1 MVQTTT
7 SLSAMLSSTPPKARP
22 SYAHPLDPLTASE
35 IRHVVDAVRSHL
47 VKSAKAPKPIT
58 KALFNSISLRE
69 PSKYAVLQ
77 WAGTFS
83 RKELS
88 TAGAQV
94 DAPLNR
100 QADVSD
106 PHSSVLHWHRLT
118 NSGSHHLPRVGSEL
132 RSGR

>member
-1 MVQTTT
+1 
-7 SLSAMLSSTPPKARP
+7 
-22 SYAHPLDPLTASE
+22 LTASE

-47 VKSAKAPKPIT
+47 VKSASAKAPKPIT

-88 TAGAQV
+88 SAGAQV
-94 DAPLNR
+94 DAPLHR

-106 PHSSVLHWHRLT
+106 DLFGAACWCCVL
-118 NSGSHHLPRVGSEL
+118 P
-132 RSGR
+132 